1 MSRFGVDVK
10 EDAIKND
17 IFVELAGDIE
27 EVSCNVIDIR
37 QIVAMLLIPHLVKI
51 SDGTYVTKSSY
62 LKDAMMEENE
72 VPKEEVEEVDH
83 PHRRHDPNVPSSQ
96 DQSTLVDASVIEA
109 IANEIIA
116 DTVEGGL
123 YGPNS
128 NPKVTRNF
136 IRKLFEAHGEDFV
149 SDAILDDMVDAI
161 GGKKARFNATSFKK
175 ALTSDLKAW
184 RVDWETNLST
194 SYADVL
200 HLNALNE
207 DIASEENVTKRVD
220 RIPTRMSS
228 SVLGSSVSSQKP
240 EFNDKLK
247 EKARNVFT
255 ASAIDNIS
263 DSYGEN
269 ES

>member
-17 IFVELAGDIE
+17 IFVELAGDSE
-27 EVSCNVIDIR
+27 EVPCNVIDIR

-62 LKDAMMEENE
+62 LKDA
-72 VPKEEVEEVDH
+72 EEVYH
-83 PHRRHDPNVPSSQ
+83 PHRRHDPNVP
-96 DQSTLVDASVIEA
+96 VDASVIEA

-128 NPKVTRNF
+128 NPKVTRDF

-149 SDAILDDMVDAI
+149 SDAFLDDMVDAI
-161 GGKKARFNATSFKK
+161 GGKKARFNATSFEK

-200 HLNALNE
+200 HLDALNE
-207 DIASEENVTKRVD
+207 DIASGENVTKRMD
-220 RIPTRMSS
+220 RTPTRMSS
-228 SVLGSSVSSQKP
+228 SVLDSSVRSQKP
-240 EFNDKLK
+240 EFNDELK